1 MVVSSREIYSRQA
14 INTSYVISK
23 WVASPRVHETQ
34 DIWLISSG
42 GSLCWE
48 LMCAIGDD
56 DNFISNSILLSGELQ
71 TIPCEVGIISGHA
84 IKAPRNSI
92 GPMIGN

>member
-1 MVVSSREIYSRQA
+1 
-14 INTSYVISK
+14 
-23 WVASPRVHETQ
+23 
-34 DIWLISSG
+34 
-42 GSLCWE
+42 
-48 LMCAIGDD
+48 MCAIGDD

-92 GPMIGN
+92 GPMIEIDGVCNSQGPPDPGFLRNPLVERVSESVMV